1 MHTEAASAGST
12 DWAQILQL
20 YDQLCALAGGPV
32 VSLHR
37 AVAVAE
43 VQGPA
48 RALELVEALE
58 LDRYHL
64 FHSIR
69 ADLLRRLGR
78 DEEAAGAYEAAI
90 ARTENAV
97 ERRFLVRRLGEVSAR
112 SES

>member
-1 MHTEAASAGST
+1 
-12 DWAQILQL
+12 
-20 YDQLCALAGGPV
+20 V

-43 VQGPA
+43 VHGPA
-48 RALELVEALE
+48 CALELVVALALE
-58 LDRYHL
+58 RYHL

-78 DEEAAGAYEAAI
+78 DDEAAGAYEAAI

-97 ERRFLVRRLGEVSAR
+97 ERRFLERRLVEVRAR